1 MRAEIE
7 AKIAQ
12 LEADLGVEK
21 DKLAQLLAEI
31 PSEFHTLT
39 KELFDKIRKFFE

>member
-1 MRAEIE
+1 MRAEVE

-12 LEADLGVEK
+12 LEADLAAERA
-21 DKLAQLLAEI
+21 KLDSMLAEI

-39 KELFDKIRKFFE
+39 QELFDKIKRYFA